1 MQERVQPAH
10 AGSAQPEAAR
20 GLAFAMAAYLLWGV
34 LPLYMKAVDHIPLAE
49 IVAQRVIWSV
59 PVAGLVLLV
68 LGRTADIRAAL
79 RSPRTLLMAT
89 LTAALISINWGIYVW
104 AVVYEHTVEAA
115 LGYYINPLMSV
126 LLGALLLGERL
137 NGLQMVAIG
146 LAVVAIAVMAL
157 DAGGLPWVSLTL
169 AVCFSLYGYLR
180 KTLPIGPTQGF
191 FLEVLILSLPCLA
204 YIVWIEAA
212 GRGHFLN
219 GGVVD
224 VTLLLL
230 SGPATAVPLILY
242 ASGAKLLRISTLGMM
257 QYIAPTMVALIA
269 VFVFGEPF
277 GTARTIAFALI
288 GAALVLYSWPMVF
301 GRRDRSR

>member
-1 MQERVQPAH
+1 MQERVQPAY
-10 AGSAQPEAAR
+10 AGPAQPEAAR

-34 LPLYMKAVDHIPLAE
+34 LPLYLKAVDHIPLVE
-49 IVAQRVIWSV
+49 IVAHRIVWSV
-59 PVAGLVLLV
+59 PVAGVVLLA

-79 RSPRTLLMAT
+79 RSPRTLLMAA
-89 LTAALISINWGIYVW
+89 LTAALISVNWGLYVW
-104 AVVYEHTVEAA
+104 AVVSEHTVEAA

-146 LAVVAIAVMAL
+146 LAMVAIAVMAL
-157 DAGGLPWVSLTL
+157 DAGGLPWISLAL
-169 AVCFSLYGYLR
+169 AACFALYGYLR

-204 YIVWIEAA
+204 YIMWIEAA
-212 GRGHFLN
+212 GTGHFLT
-219 GGVVD
+219 GGAVNIG
-224 VTLLLL
+224 LLLL

-277 GTARTIAFALI
+277 GTARAIAFTLI

-301 GRRDRSR
+301 GGRDRSR